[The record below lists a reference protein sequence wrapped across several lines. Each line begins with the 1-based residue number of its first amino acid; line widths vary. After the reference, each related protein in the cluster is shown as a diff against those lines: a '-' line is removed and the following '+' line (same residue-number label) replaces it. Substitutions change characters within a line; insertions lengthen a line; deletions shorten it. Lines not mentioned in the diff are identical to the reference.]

1 MSLKS
6 FDEAITNYLKNIYDN
21 TIFSPSSRTLIDA
34 TDSRTEIKLPMI
46 TVERIS
52 NEYPSSDLQS
62 NYTEVRLGRRSDDE
76 LRERSLSIDLMY
88 QIDIWSDRRD
98 ESDNIWR
105 EVLMYLNLDN
115 GISITYSPTVSQDY
129 PITIVNTDVD
139 INYNEFED
147 IGKLYRNIITVKIHN
162 AKLIFN
168 KSINLVKEIPV
179 RTITLTSDEKKNE
192 ELDIVSDKGTRFE
205 SIE

>member
-192 ELDIVSDKGTRFE
+192 ELDIVSDKETRFE